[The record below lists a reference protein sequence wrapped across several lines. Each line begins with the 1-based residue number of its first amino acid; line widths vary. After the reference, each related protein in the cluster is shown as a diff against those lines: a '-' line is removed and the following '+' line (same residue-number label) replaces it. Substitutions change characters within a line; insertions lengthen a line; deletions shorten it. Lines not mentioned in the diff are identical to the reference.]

1 MSRRNKNDNENQVD
15 QAKKNESGV
24 LPEILFDIVLLVLG
38 IAFIIWPNNAAEL
51 LTRIVGI
58 IILVLAIIEVVIFL
72 RSKTRESWEIAGFV
86 VAIIFGLFGLWL
98 VINPG
103 WLVQFT
109 NYIFGTIIAVYGLF
123 GVISSLKFSRKAGG
137 LWWIGLIMSVT
148 ALALAILIFL
158 NPTWISNFVMIIIG
172 VTLIIAAVSGVLN
185 SLKRNKAMGAERIL
199 PNTTVV
205 ISSSDKLKDAGSDD
219 QDK

>member
-1 MSRRNKNDNENQVD
+1 M
-15 QAKKNESGV
+15 
-24 LPEILFDIVLLVLG
+24 LLVLG

-86 VAIIFGLFGLWL
+86 VAIIFGLFALWL

-109 NYIFGTIIAVYGLF
+109 NYIFGTIIAIYGLF
-123 GVISSLKFSRKAGG
+123 GVISSTKFSRKAGG
-137 LWWIGLIMSVT
+137 LWWIGLIMSIT

-205 ISSSDKLKDAGSDD
+205 MSTSDKLKDAGSDD

>member
-1 MSRRNKNDNENQVD
+1 MARRNKKDNTD
-15 QAKKNESGV
+15 QDNNVKKNESGI

-38 IAFIIWPNNAAEL
+38 VAFIIWPNNAAEL

-58 IILVLAIIEVVIFL
+58 IILVLAVIEIIIFV
-72 RSKTRESWEIAGFV
+72 RSKTREKWEIAGFV
-86 VAIIFGLFGLWL
+86 VAILLASFGIWL
-98 VINPG
+98 VVNPG

-137 LWWIGLIMSVT
+137 LWWIGLILSIT
-148 ALALAILIFL
+148 ALAMAVLIFL
-158 NPTWISNFVMIIIG
+158 NPTWISNFIMIMVGIA
-172 VTLIIAAVSGVLN
+172 LITAAISGLIN
-185 SLKRNKAMGAERIL
+185 SIKRNKAMGSTRIL
-199 PNTTVV
+199 PDTTVV

>member
-1 MSRRNKNDNENQVD
+1 MARKNKNDNENQND
-15 QAKKNESGV
+15 QIKKNESGI

-38 IAFIIWPNNAAEL
+38 IAFIVWPNNAAEL

-58 IILVLAIIEVVIFL
+58 IILVLAIAEVIFFL
-72 RSKTRESWEIAGFV
+72 KSKTRETWEIAGFV
-86 VAIIFGLFGLWL
+86 VAILFGLFGLWL

-109 NYIFGTIIAVYGLF
+109 NFIFGTIIAIYGLF

-137 LWWIGLIMSVT
+137 LWWLGLIMSIT

-158 NPTWISNFVMIIIG
+158 NPTWISSFVMILIG
-172 VTLIIAAVSGVLN
+172 ATLIIAAVSGVLN
-185 SLKRNKAMGAERIL
+185 SIKRNKAMGADRIL

-205 ISSSDKLKDAGSDD
+205 MSSSDKMKDAGEDG
-219 QDK
+219 QEK